1 LNEACGAWLKEACG
15 AWSCIRLA
23 VGGVSISM
31 STSDMPLTR
40 RLLLQRAGA
49 VTTALAAMT
58 AFPLAVQ
65 AAQSLVLDMWFR
77 GRTHAVGRFRNSLT
91 GEERKLAVDL
101 VGRWDGRRLA
111 LFEDF
116 FYADGERDQKTWF
129 FERTAPGRYI
139 GTREDVIAPAEVT
152 TPQPDTVRF
161 AYTADLKLPSGTRRL
176 SFDDTLTLRPDGT
189 VFNRA
194 TVTWGI
200 LPVGDVELVFRK
212 GRLPAALRLSGGA

>member
-1 LNEACGAWLKEACG
+1 
-15 AWSCIRLA
+15 
-23 VGGVSISM
+23 M
-31 STSDMPLTR
+31 
-40 RLLLQRAGA
+40 
-49 VTTALAAMT
+49 TALAAT
-58 AFPLAVQ
+58 AAFPNLAQAVQ
-65 AAQSLVLDMWFR
+65 GLVLHVWFR
-77 GRTHAVGRFRNSLT
+77 GRTHAVGRFRNNLT

-129 FERTAPGRYI
+129 FERTGPGRYI
-139 GTREDVIAPAEVT
+139 GTREDVIAPADVT

-194 TVTWGI
+194 TVAWGF

-212 GRLPAALRLSGGA
+212 GPLPAALRRSGGT